1 MGLRGKDLWRKGLW
15 GEVYGS
21 LGKGLWGRVFRRR
34 VYRSLRKG
42 SRGEGSLREGS
53 MGAKVQVSVG
63 PHAFTLISPST
74 WNDLPLP
81 LGHKPSVNSFNFNF
95 KTFLFPEQ

>member
-1 MGLRGKDLWRKGLW
+1 M

-21 LGKGLWGRVFRRR
+21 SGKGLWGRVFRGR
-34 VYRSLRKG
+34 VYGSLRKG
-42 SRGEGSLREGS
+42 SMGEASLREGS

-63 PHAFTLISPST
+63 PHAFYLFSPSP
-74 WNDLPLP
+74 WIDLPSRTQTLCE
-81 LGHKPSVNSFNFNF
+81 LFNFNF